1 MLSNIYSNSSV
12 SNSSALAATT
22 RTCLESH
29 LIPTLL
35 AQETHEVHDLFN
47 ALAMDLVTAYLF
59 TPRHSTRFLENERAR
74 RHFFVDLYQ
83 SRRKYF
89 AWSSEVPVL
98 VWLVGKCTF
107 GCFRIVPGWVDDIN
121 AEIEDWNM
129 KMCQACED
137 DMAEG
142 KTADQDCVYYR
153 LRSRSVLSQV
163 EAASE
168 ILDHIGWLWLHLSQ
182 FLC

>member
-12 SNSSALAATT
+12 SNSSSLAATT
-22 RTCLESH
+22 RTCLESQ
-29 LIPTLL
+29 LIPLLL

-59 TPRHSTRFLENERAR
+59 TPRHATRFLEREQER
-74 RHFFVDLYQ
+74 RHFFVDLYH

-89 AWSSEVPVL
+89 AWSSELPAFM
-98 VWLVGKCTF
+98 WLVGKCTLGF
-107 GCFRIVPGWVDDIN
+107 FRIVPGWVDDVN
-121 AEIEDWNM
+121 AEIEDWSM

-137 DMAEG
+137 DITEG
-142 KTADQDCVYYR
+142 KAADGDCVYYR
-153 LRSRSVLSQV
+153 LRGRGVLSQV

-168 ILDHIGWLWLHLSQ
+168 ILDHIG
-182 FLC
+182 